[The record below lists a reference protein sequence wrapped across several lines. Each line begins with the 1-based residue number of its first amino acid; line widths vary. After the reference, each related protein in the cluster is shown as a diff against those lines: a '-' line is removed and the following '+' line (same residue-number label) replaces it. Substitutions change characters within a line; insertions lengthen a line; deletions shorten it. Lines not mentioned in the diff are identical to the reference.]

1 MKTKRKKR
9 LGELLEPPRSMWI
22 VDLSAAIHRLE
33 FGKYGRKVVY
43 RTAEEQ
49 IENDGSTFSTF
60 TTRWKDVQYI
70 RDRES
75 GGSPQYFVSSFPE
88 RMEVQEW
95 TRMYQ
100 AWAARDRR
108 HRSDFMDDEEDSS

>member
-9 LGELLEPPRSMWI
+9 LGELLELPRSMWI

-49 IENDGSTFSTF
+49 IENDDGTVSTF
-60 TTRWKDVQYI
+60 TTKWQDVHYV

-75 GGSPQYFVSSFPE
+75 GGSPQYFLCSFPE
-88 RMEVQEW
+88 RMEVEDW
-95 TRMYQ
+95 TRKYQ
-100 AWAARDRR
+100 DWAARDRR
-108 HRSDFMDDEEDSS
+108 CQSDFMDDA